1 MIYKSGITAYTDGG
15 ARGNP
20 GPGGAGWVIESV
32 AENKRF
38 LCGKFL
44 GHVTNNQAEY
54 AAVELALTTII
65 ENFEGK
71 NKAQFYLDSKLA
83 VNQLNGLYKVKNPI
97 LREIIIKIHLL
108 ESKVGEVYYQHIRRE
123 KNWEADQQVN
133 KAIDTETEF
142 KIVTKIEK

>member
-1 MIYKSGITAYTDGG
+1 MKQKRDIIAYSDGG

-38 LCGKFL
+38 LGGKYL

-54 AAVELALTTII
+54 AAVELALTTVL

-71 NKAQFYLDSKLA
+71 SRAQFYLDSKLA
-83 VNQLNGLYKVKNPI
+83 VNQLNGLFKVKNPI
-97 LREIIIKIHLL
+97 LREIIIRIHAL
-108 ESKVGEVYYQHIRRE
+108 EAKVGEVYYQHIRRE

-133 KAIDTETEF
+133 KAIDTKTEF
-142 KIVTKIEK
+142 KIEAEIEK